1 MKIIALECG
10 GATASLVALETW
22 GQTATLAGESLID
35 EPRALSRLL
44 MERFD
49 LVLRQSGWKLSELDG
64 LAIGTGPGSWTSL
77 RIGISSFKTLAQTL
91 KIPLA
96 GVPTFDALAGA
107 IYGAKRD
114 ALLQKTTRK
123 RRAAP
128 SFESQILLAVS
139 PCRPGEFY
147 GKIFEMSADSLSV
160 GQGEWIAS
168 AQMHLDA
175 AFCQGLASEIE
186 PPLFLCGD
194 AAPEVAALLDARG
207 ENYGI
212 GNASALD
219 LALEIALAGAAQ
231 IAAGEAD
238 DPLQVRPIYLA
249 PSHAE
254 RYLADRNGGVL
265 PSEFAPGSALQAV
278 AGAASNGVENAGAPA
293 NARSDEAAGAISD
306 ANTISGAI
314 S

>member
-10 GATASLVALETW
+10 GASSSLVALETW
-22 GQTATLAGESLID
+22 GQTANLTGQSTID

-49 LVLRQSGWKLSELDG
+49 LVLRAAKWKMSDLDG
-64 LAIGTGPGSWTSL
+64 LAIGIGPGSWTSL
-77 RIGISSFKTLAQTL
+77 RIGISTFKTLAQTL

-96 GVPTFDALAGA
+96 GVPSFDALAGA
-107 IYGAKRD
+107 VYGAKRE
-114 ALLQKTTRK
+114 AAEQEFARK
-123 RRAAP
+123 RKSKNLNFDA
-128 SFESQILLAVS
+128 QILLALS

-147 GKIFEMSADSLSV
+147 GKIFEMTPDSLSV

-175 AFCQGLASEIE
+175 AHCQALSSEIE

-194 AAPEVAALLDARG
+194 AALEVGKLLGARG
-207 ENYGI
+207 EIYDI
-212 GNASALD
+212 GNAQNSE

-231 IAAGEAD
+231 IAAGEAQN
-238 DPLQVRPIYLA
+238 PLDVKPIYLA

-254 RYLADRNGGVL
+254 RYLAQKNGGVY
-265 PSEFAPGSALQAV
+265 SS
-278 AGAASNGVENAGAPA
+278 
-293 NARSDEAAGAISD
+293 
-306 ANTISGAI
+306 
-314 S
+314 

>member
-10 GATASLVALETW
+10 GAHSSLVALETW
-22 GQTATLAGESLID
+22 GQSAQLLGESTID

-49 LVLRQSGWKLSELDG
+49 LVLRSASWKIDELDG
-64 LAIGTGPGSWTSL
+64 LAVGIGPGSWTSL
-77 RIGISSFKTLAQTL
+77 RIGISTFKTLAQTC

-96 GVPTFDALAGA
+96 GVPSLDALAA
-107 IYGAKRD
+107 AVYGAKRE
-114 ALLQKTTRK
+114 AAAPKAARK
-123 RRAAP
+123 RKSQAAD
-128 SFESQILLAVS
+128 FDAQILLALS

-147 GKIFEMSADSLSV
+147 GKIFEMTAQSLSI

-175 AFCQGLASEIE
+175 AYCQGLASEIE

-194 AAPEVAALLDARG
+194 AATEAASLLEARG
-207 ENYGI
+207 ETFGI
-212 GNASALD
+212 GNASAPD

-231 IAAGEAD
+231 IMAGEAD
-238 DPLQVRPIYLA
+238 NPLDVKPIYLA

-254 RYLADRNGGVL
+254 RYLAEKNGGVY
-265 PSEFAPGSALQAV
+265 SS
-278 AGAASNGVENAGAPA
+278 
-293 NARSDEAAGAISD
+293 
-306 ANTISGAI
+306 
-314 S
+314 